1 MLSNHQNKDEGSQIK
16 KYYKKTMKQ
25 QFLSIIIIMAEIIY
39 MIEMILANQANEV
52 SLPTLNLLKKS
63 KFLIL

>member
-25 QFLSIIIIMAEIIY
+25 QFLSIIIMAEIIY

-52 SLPTLNLLKKS
+52 SLPAFDLLKNQS
-63 KFLIL
+63 F

>member
-39 MIEMILANQANEV
+39 MIEMILG
-52 SLPTLNLLKKS
+52 
-63 KFLIL
+63 

>member
-1 MLSNHQNKDEGSQIK
+1 MLSNHQNKDEGRQIK

-52 SLPTLNLLKKS
+52 SLPTFDLLKNQC
-63 KFLIL
+63 F

>member
-1 MLSNHQNKDEGSQIK
+1 MLSNHQNKNEGSQIK

-39 MIEMILANQANEV
+39 MIEMILANQASNEV
-52 SLPTLNLLKKS
+52 SLPTFDLLKNQC
-63 KFLIL
+63 F

>member
-25 QFLSIIIIMAEIIY
+25 QFLSIIIMAEIIY
-39 MIEMILANQANEV
+39 MIEMILANQSNEV
-52 SLPTLNLLKKS
+52 SLPTFDLLKNQC
-63 KFLIL
+63 F